1 MRKGE
6 VQGECEIEPSVIPS
20 AAAISGR
27 KGWAVR
33 AQPKDAE
40 GFSSEDDVCSAIPG
54 KARSVCTAKARHLS
68 LSCRICSCTIK
79 WMFWF
84 QLGCG
89 ARCNIVK
96 TTVISSNLRL
106 GKCDR
111 LQVMEN
117 KSSEASWQQQA
128 VAKSSTKWNL
138 VLFRV
143 YTCLQKYCIKQA
155 AFCRGVNDWGH
166 WESSGLVQIAAQ
178 NKGKRKTTK
187 GLIYMRQKTLGRSGK
202 NPSAP

>member
-6 VQGECEIEPSVIPS
+6 VQGEYEIEPSVIPG

-33 AQPKDAE
+33 AQPKHAE
-40 GFSSEDDVCSAIPG
+40 GFSSEDDVCRAIPG

-68 LSCRICSCTIK
+68 LSCHVCSCTIK

-89 ARCNIVK
+89 ASCNIVK
-96 TTVISSNLRL
+96 TTVISSYLRL
-106 GKCDR
+106 GKCDQ

-128 VAKSSTKWNL
+128 VAKSCTKWNL
-138 VLFRV
+138 ILFGV
-143 YTCLQKYCIKQA
+143 YTCLQKNCMKQA
-155 AFCRGVNDWGH
+155 ALCRGVNDWGH
-166 WESSGLVQIAAQ
+166 WEELGSGPKCCSKQ
-178 NKGKRKTTK
+178 
-187 GLIYMRQKTLGRSGK
+187 RQKGNYKGAG
-202 NPSAP
+202 PYEADMDFE